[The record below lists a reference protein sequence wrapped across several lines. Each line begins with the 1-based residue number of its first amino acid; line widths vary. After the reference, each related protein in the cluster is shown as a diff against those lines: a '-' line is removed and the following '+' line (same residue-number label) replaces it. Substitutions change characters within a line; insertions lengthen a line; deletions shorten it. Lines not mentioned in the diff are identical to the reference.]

1 MNIEALRRERAPL
14 WPIALARIA
23 IGGLWLLSL
32 RWKLPPDF
40 APDAGRGL
48 LDYLQLEAQYP
59 ALAIYGRFVEAVV
72 IPNFAPIAAARKLKV
87 TSSPLSRVYSNQ

>member
-32 RWKLPPDF
+32 
-40 APDAGRGL
+40 
-48 LDYLQLEAQYP
+48 
-59 ALAIYGRFVEAVV
+59 
-72 IPNFAPIAAARKLKV
+72 
-87 TSSPLSRVYSNQ
+87 

>member
-1 MNIEALRRERAPL
+1 MTIDALRRESAPL

-23 IGGLWLLSL
+23 IGVLWLLSL

-48 LDYLQLEAQYP
+48 LDYLQMCIRDRLYTQP
-59 ALAIYGRFVEAVV
+59 GVGRHG
-72 IPNFAPIAAARKLKV
+72 PAARHL
-87 TSSPLSRVYSNQ
+87 YQWG